1 MAKKSVNST
10 ESIDTQQLK
19 SLHRI
24 EDILSKD
31 AKVQVAQV
39 ESLRRIETFAEMDRV
54 LQSAQVYEE
63 HKIKEDEDKSL
74 KISKDI
80 LDSIKK
86 LGDAITKS
94 IGSES
99 RKISYFPESQKLG
112 GATPLVPTV
121 ESIAQDKQAEK
132 LKLKDRPFPVKKMD
146 FLDRTG
152 IVKRG
157 STGFFARMYGVPE
170 AERLEEKQ
178 KYIKREREYGSK
190 ESEEKLSKNF
200 EELQSF
206 LRSKETTLKEIKGTK
221 EELNLTDTQFSETQ
235 SGKSLLAKLEM
246 LDESIS
252 KLDSSFKK
260 EVEKPEPTTELAAN
274 VAPVADMPDWEQKL
288 NELDKIAK
296 EFKGGTTTDTKHE
309 HEIELEKANEEQ
321 TELLK
326 QIEENTRV
334 KDIPEKEEKEK
345 ESEKEK
351 PKAEEK
357 SIPESIIDSLADS
370 TILKKTKKVTT
381 GAKGFL
387 KSTGKLLGKAI
398 PLAATAVGAYNIID
412 KLQEGDYTG
421 AAEEGAVT
429 AASMVP
435 GAGTIGM
442 IAHEGAKAFAGS
454 FGEGG
459 FELIQQ
465 LRKQDAISYGFGTTP
480 TVDNWDII
488 EKLPQD
494 KIQTLIAT
502 NEFEGED
509 LKHLQSL
516 IQPVQ
521 ATPSVEPVA
530 KSGTDYI
537 IKPNVD
543 KGSQIYNQSAENAEQ
558 AINSNTNNNTVIAPT
573 TVNNSTVTKQDIK
586 LPVRND
592 DDTTRRFVSS
602 RYTN

>member
-54 LQSAQVYEE
+54 IQSAQVYEE

-121 ESIAQDKQAEK
+121 ESVAQDKQAEK
-132 LKLKDRPFPVKKMD
+132 LKLKDRPFSVKKMD

-170 AERLEEKQ
+170 AEKLEEKQ
-178 KYIKREREYGSK
+178 KYIRREREYGSK
-190 ESEEKLSKNF
+190 ESEEKLSKQF

-260 EVEKPEPTTELAAN
+260 EVEQTEQVPE
-274 VAPVADMPDWEQKL
+274 VAPVADMPEWEQKL

-296 EFKGGTTTDTKHE
+296 EFKSGTTSDTKHE

-334 KDIPEKEEKEK
+334 KDIPEKEKKEK

-398 PLAATAVGAYNIID
+398 PLAATAVGAYNTID
-412 KLQEGDYTG
+412 KLQEGDYAG

-442 IAHEGAKAFAGS
+442 VAHEGAKAFAGS

-521 ATPSVEPVA
+521 AIPSVEPVA

-558 AINSNTNNNTVIAPT
+558 AINSSTNNNTVIAPT